1 MAIQMIFCLETN
13 KRANTDYIYIQ
24 ETIDWL
30 YQKSNQIRFTPV
42 YMGTKTKYQSRDV
55 LREIMRRTK
64 AFTIGQTKVIYCIDT
79 DHYEKNSEHASAFSD
94 IKRFCEEN
102 NYDLIWFCHDVEEV
116 FLGRKISDDLKV
128 REAGTYRR
136 KREIEKIS
144 TEKLSSETVRTYTSN
159 LLCVLD
165 KYLVRKGSAA
175 K

>member
-1 MAIQMIFCLETN
+1 MILCLETN
-13 KRANTDYIYIQ
+13 KSANTDYIYIK
-24 ETIDWL
+24 ETIDCL
-30 YQKSNQIRFTPV
+30 YQKNNQIKISPI
-42 YMGTKTKYQSRDV
+42 YMGTKTKYKSKEV
-55 LREIMRRTK
+55 LKEISQRTK

-79 DHYEKNSEHASAFSD
+79 DHYEKNPEHANAFRD

-128 REAGTYRR
+128 REAGAYRR

-144 TEKLSSETVRTYTSN
+144 IEKLSSETVRTYTSN

-165 KYLVRKGSAA
+165 KYLVRKGSVA